1 MFIRVR
7 NPDRRCLAAGLQLC
21 TRLHSGDDAMF
32 LIARLALEVLALTRQ
47 IQVLGRDEMPTLSAR
62 QPGIR
67 FVRTR
72 PCAAVCISTTQ
83 RALRHA

>member
-1 MFIRVR
+1 MFIGGR
-7 NPDRRCLAAGLQLC
+7 NPDQRCLSAGLQLC
-21 TRLHSGDDAMF
+21 TRLQSIEDAMF
-32 LIARLALEVLALTRQ
+32 LIARLALDLPALTRQ
-47 IQVLGRDEMPTLSAR
+47 IQVLGRDEMSPLSAR